1 MLTYYQAVE
10 LMSCLPALLSPANDN
25 KAVPNDIEKK
35 SDEQVVIEDLSEME
49 SWYLINR
56 SMTAN
61 GEYFAD

>member
-10 LMSCLPALLSPANDN
+10 LMSCLPILLSPENDGSTL
-25 KAVPNDIEKK
+25 K
-35 SDEQVVIEDLSEME
+35 DEMKGADSLNAMEDLSEME
-49 SWYLINR
+49 SWYLVNR